1 MISPGSFVSR
11 AVGVVPG
18 VNSTR
23 GEYLGP
29 RVGDWASG
37 MISPGSFVSR
47 AVRVVP
53 GASVA
58 ISPGSF
64 VSRAVGVVSGD

>member
-1 MISPGSFVSR
+1 MGLGDDFSR
-11 AVGVVPG
+11 KFHIEGG
-18 VNSTR
+18 R

-37 MISPGSFVSR
+37 MISPRSFVSR
-47 AVRVVP
+47 AVGVVP
-53 GASVA
+53 GASVT